1 MLVQKVDDVLHIEMS
16 VPLYAAAVFMTA
28 HHHYLRLVEAVPC
41 DDAYPGVAKLV
52 KANVL
57 RIAQFSPCPSEGL

>member
-1 MLVQKVDDVLHIEMS
+1 MG

-28 HHHYLRLVEAVPC
+28 DHHYLRLVEAVPS
-41 DDAYPGVAKLV
+41 DDAYPGVPELV
-52 KANVL
+52 KTNVL